1 MHGKMRYAGIEMSA
15 AHLYDRGVPIET
27 GPSGVISSS
36 FEDDG
41 QWTGDYNYY
50 CIIVIIIH
58 IRV

>member
-1 MHGKMRYAGIEMSA
+1 MRYAGIEMSA

-41 QWTGDYNYY
+41 QWTGDYNI
-50 CIIVIIIH
+50 IIVLLWLPY